1 MIIHNPEITGSLIFP
16 RTDGTRVVLQ
26 LDGTGNLITDDQNSG
41 GVSTGNKPA
50 ADFSGSF
57 TGSFVGDGSNLTGVA
72 ASDFNIDI
80 LSALGSATIDQA
92 DNFLVSDAGTEKKV
106 TFSNLEDSVFGNVS
120 GDIAIAAGGAASISS
135 GVIVNDDVNAS
146 ADIVYTKINFDG
158 SGIQSGSGDI
168 EGVTAGNGLTGGGTT
183 GAVTV
188 NVGAGDGIDVNADT
202 IDVDST
208 VLRTTGDGVVSG
220 SAQISVTNSIVT
232 SDAAIASS
240 KINYNGTGIVSG
252 SGQIALSGATGD
264 SDDISEGSTNTFF
277 TNARSRGAIS
287 VNGDL
292 SYNSGTGVIS
302 FTERTDAEVRGLL
315 SAAGDLSYNS
325 STGEFSF
332 TNDAGDIESVTAGN
346 GLTGGGTSGALT
358 VNVGAGDGISVAA
371 DAVAVDSSVL
381 RTTGDGVVSGSGQI
395 DGASITNNS
404 ISLGGVSI
412 ALNGTDAT
420 PAFDLQDATGYVGDS
435 NLVTVGTVTSGNVNA
450 ILPDGVISSSAQVNA
465 NTITNFD
472 TNVRAAVSAG
482 GDLSYNSS
490 TGVFSFTND
499 AGDIEGVTAGTGL
512 TGGGTSG
519 TVTVNVVGG
528 DGITAN
534 SNDIQVDGTV
544 LRNEGQGIVSGSSQ
558 IALSG
563 LSDYDAN
570 DHIDHTSVSITAGN
584 GLTGGGTIA
593 ASRTINVVG
602 GDGITANANDIA
614 VDATVLRTT
623 GDGVVSGSA
632 QIAIG
637 STTGTLAVNKGGTG
651 ATTAAGA
658 RTNLGVDASG
668 TDNSTDVTLAG
679 NSYLSLSGQEITAGT
694 VDISS
699 HTNLAVSDTSGQTG
713 INMTLSGDTI
723 SGVVSGL
730 GTGASPQFTNLT
742 ITGDLTVSGTT
753 TSINSTNLNV
763 TDKLIEVNRGGS
775 TAASADGG
783 GIFISGANESITW
796 DNGNSRFNISDDA
809 HIVGNIT
816 VTGTVDGR
824 DIASDGSKLD
834 GIASNANNYS
844 HPTFNGDDISVD
856 TGALTNATVI
866 SDLDFNVT
874 TDSNGHVTDANG
886 TVSTRDL
893 TLSDL
898 GYSGATNAN
907 YITNNNQLT
916 NGAGY
921 ISSFDITTQ
930 TDSKYLR
937 SNANDTASGI
947 ITLSNSTASTTKTTG
962 ALIVTGGVGIS
973 GALNVGGDVVAYA
986 SSDERLKDNIELIS
1000 NPIEKVQ
1007 SLKGV
1012 TWNWNDNA
1020 DELQQSLPNVGVI
1033 AQDVEKVLPQLVTDR
1048 DNGFKGVDYAKLTG
1062 LLIEAIKDQQK
1073 QIDELKSKLS

>member
-763 TDKLIEVNRGGS
+763 
-775 TAASADGG
+775 
-783 GIFISGANESITW
+783 
-796 DNGNSRFNISDDA
+796 DN
-809 HIVGNIT
+809 
-816 VTGTVDGR
+816 
-824 DIASDGSKLD
+824 
-834 GIASNANNYS
+834 
-844 HPTFNGDDISVD
+844 
-856 TGALTNATVI
+856 
-866 SDLDFNVT
+866 
-874 TDSNGHVTDANG
+874 
-886 TVSTRDL
+886 
-893 TLSDL
+893 
-898 GYSGATNAN
+898 
-907 YITNNNQLT
+907 
-916 NGAGY
+916 
-921 ISSFDITTQ
+921 TQ
-930 TDSKYLR
+930 KSQ
-937 SNANDTASGI
+937 
-947 ITLSNSTASTTKTTG
+947 
-962 ALIVTGGVGIS
+962 IVT
-973 GALNVGGDVVAYA
+973 
-986 SSDERLKDNIELIS
+986 
-1000 NPIEKVQ
+1000 
-1007 SLKGV
+1007 
-1012 TWNWNDNA
+1012 
-1020 DELQQSLPNVGVI
+1020 ELQR
-1033 AQDVEKVLPQLVTDR
+1033 KV
-1048 DNGFKGVDYAKLTG
+1048 
-1062 LLIEAIKDQQK
+1062 
-1073 QIDELKSKLS
+1073 

>member
-16 RTDGTRVVLQ
+16 RTDGTRVVMQ
-26 LDGTGNLITDDQNSG
+26 LDSSGNLVTDDQNSG

-57 TGSFVGDGSNLTGVA
+57 TGSFTGDGSSLTGIA
-72 ASDFNIDI
+72 ATSFNIDA
-80 LSALGSATIDQA
+80 LDALGGASVAQG
-92 DNFLVSDAGTEKKV
+92 DNFLLSDAGTEKKV

-146 ADIVYTKINFDG
+146 A
-158 SGIQSGSGDI
+158 
-168 EGVTAGNGLTGGGTT
+168 
-183 GAVTV
+183 
-188 NVGAGDGIDVNADT
+188 
-202 IDVDST
+202 
-208 VLRTTGDGVVSG
+208 
-220 SAQISVTNSIVT
+220 
-232 SDAAIASS
+232 AIASS

-252 SGQIALSGATGD
+252 SSQISLSGFDTENL
-264 SDDISEGSTNTFF
+264 SEGSANLYF
-277 TNARSRGAIS
+277 TNARARGAIS
-287 VNGDL
+287 ATGDI

-302 FTERTDAEVRGLL
+302 FTERTDEEVRGLI
-315 SAAGDLSYNS
+315 SAGGDLSYNS
-325 STGEFSF
+325 STGVISF

-371 DAVAVDSSVL
+371 DAVAVDNTVL
-381 RTTGDGVVSGSGQI
+381 RTTGDGVVSGSAQI
-395 DGASITNNS
+395 DGASISNNS

-420 PAFDLQDATGYVGDS
+420 PAFNLADATGYTGDS
-435 NLVTVGTVTSGNVNA
+435 NLVTLGTVTSGTITA

-472 TNVRAAVSAG
+472 TNVRAAVSAT

-534 SNDIQVDGTV
+534 ANDIQVDGTV
-544 LRNEGQGIVSGSSQ
+544 LRTEGQGIVSGSSQ

-593 ASRTINVVG
+593 ATRTINVVG

-658 RTNLGVDASG
+658 RTNLGVDAAG

-742 ITGDLTVSGTT
+742 VTGDLTVSGTT

-856 TGALTNATVI
+856 TGALTGATVI
-866 SDLDFNVT
+866 SDLDFNIT
-874 TDSNGHVTDANG
+874 TNTDGHVTDANG

-898 GYSGATNAN
+898 GYTGATNAN

-921 ISSFDITTQ
+921 ITSFDITTQ

-962 ALIVTGGVGIS
+962 ALVVTGGVGIS

-1012 TWNWNDNA
+1012 TWNWNENA